1 MTERTPRWTRR
12 LAPRRAF
19 LGLLAGLTALAA
31 LGLGTLPAS
40 AFETR
45 ARAAWVYDHKT
56 GTVLLA
62 KNADVALPPAS
73 MSKLMTLD
81 LLFEALEDGRVSLDT
96 TFRVSAAAQAMGGS
110 KMFLREGERVAV
122 RDLIPGIIVHSGNDA
137 CVTVAEG
144 LAGTEAAFVGI
155 MNERAR
161 ALGLRN
167 SHFANASGWPH
178 PEHRMSAED
187 LGHLAVRIIETFP
200 DLYPHFAQREFT
212 WAGIT
217 QRNRNPLLGL
227 GIGADGLKTGHT
239 EEAGY
244 GLVGSAV
251 RGDRRVTFVLMGLP
265 DVRARA
271 EESER
276 ILNWAFHQFAVK
288 TVARAGERLATA
300 PVWIGAVPEVGLVLA
315 EDLSI
320 LVPASQKDAIDARIV
335 YEAPIEA
342 PVAKGQPV
350 GELVM
355 DIATIGEV
363 RRPLL
368 AETAVPRG
376 GLVPRLRASAETL
389 ARRALE
395 GTLFGGE

>member
-1 MTERTPRWTRR
+1 M
-12 LAPRRAF
+12 
-19 LGLLAGLTALAA
+19 AA
-31 LGLGTLPAS
+31 LVVVIAASLPAA

-45 ARAAWVYDHKT
+45 ARAAWVFDHKT
-56 GTVLLA
+56 RTVLMA
-62 KNADVALPPAS
+62 KNADVPLPPAS

-81 LLFEALEDGRVSLDT
+81 LLFEALEDGRVTLDT

-144 LAGTEAAFVGI
+144 LAGTEEAFVAI

-161 ALGLRN
+161 ALGLRHA
-167 SHFANASGWPH
+167 HFANASGWPH

-187 LGHLAVRIIETFP
+187 LGRLAVRMVEEFP
-200 DLYPHFAQREFT
+200 DLYPHFSQREFT

-300 PVWIGAVPEVGLVLA
+300 PVWIGEVPTVGLVLA
-315 EDLSI
+315 DDLSV
-320 LVPASQKDAIDARIV
+320 LVPASQKDAIEARIV
-335 YEAPIEA
+335 YDAPVEA
-342 PVAKGQPV
+342 PVAKGQRI

-355 DIATIGEV
+355 SIASIGEV
-363 RRPLL
+363 RRPLV
-368 AETAVPRG
+368 AEAAVPRG
-376 GLVPRLRASAETL
+376 GLVPRLRASAMTL
-389 ARRALE
+389 ARRAMD
-395 GTLFGGE
+395 GTLFGAE